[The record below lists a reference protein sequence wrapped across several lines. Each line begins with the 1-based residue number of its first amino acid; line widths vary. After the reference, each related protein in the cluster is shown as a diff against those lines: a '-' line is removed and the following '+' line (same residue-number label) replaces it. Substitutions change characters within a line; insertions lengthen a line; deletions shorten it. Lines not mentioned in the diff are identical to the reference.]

1 MTKLRT
7 AVLHLVFRVEKLQ
20 LSDPS
25 DDFPYLLERICVLL
39 VNLREGVERLR
50 SATGRISDSHLP
62 SHKGCTL
69 LENKNLGLQNLLI
82 LPTHKQ

>member
-1 MTKLRT
+1 MIKLRT
-7 AVLHLVFRVEKLQ
+7 AALHLGFRVEKLQ

-50 SATGRISDSHLP
+50 SATARISNSHLS

-69 LENKNLGLQNLLI
+69 LENKNLGVQNLLM

>member
-1 MTKLRT
+1 MIKLRT

-25 DDFPYLLERICVLL
+25 DDFPYLLVRICVLL